1 MAILVT
7 PGQVAVSDP
16 AAGTGPSTTSNV
28 KDVVVKAVKLTSA
41 NFSTTAVNTMVAR
54 LPADATILGFRFW
67 VKTQLAGNSIS
78 AATVSIGSASAGTQ
92 FVSASALAFGAAGTY
107 TVMPAVTG
115 IFQNYNVPLGSD
127 IDIWVSGLATTG
139 IPTSGEMYLAIEY
152 VR

>member
-1 MAILVT
+1 MSILVT

-28 KDVVVKAVKLTSA
+28 KDIVVKAVKLTSA

-54 LPADATILGFRFW
+54 LPADATILSFRFW

-92 FVSASALAFGAAGTY
+92 FVSASALAFGTAGTY